1 MVQNINSIN
10 LDYSSIFNYN
20 IFNIY
25 DYYMIGFN
33 KYYIFINIY
42 LT

>member
-10 LDYSSIFNYN
+10 LDYSSIFNYK
-20 IFNIY
+20 IFNIC
-25 DYYMIGFN
+25 DYFMIAFN